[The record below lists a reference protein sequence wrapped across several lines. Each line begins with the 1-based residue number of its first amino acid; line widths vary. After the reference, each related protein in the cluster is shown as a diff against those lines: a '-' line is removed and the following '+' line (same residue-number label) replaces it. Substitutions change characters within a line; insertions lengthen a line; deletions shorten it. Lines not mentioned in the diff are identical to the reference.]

1 MNGPTIDTFLTYEQ
15 AKQVKELGYD
25 EQAYFFYSLNFADD
39 GTPVVVH
46 RGFVMPYRN
55 TEMDTLELSKI
66 SAPTQAQATR
76 WLRSKGYET
85 VVTPVFDYEE
95 GLEGYDFGVYDDTTG
110 YIAIQGTFP
119 YSETYEEALSKAID
133 AALDLMKGGQE

>member
-15 AKQVKELGYD
+15 AKLMKEMGYD
-25 EQAYFFYSLNFADD
+25 EQTYFFYYTDIAED

-46 RGFVMPYRN
+46 SGFVVPYRN
-55 TEMDTLELSKI
+55 SEIVVLLLSRI

>member
-15 AKQVKELGYD
+15 AKLMKEMGYD
-25 EQAYFFYSLNFADD
+25 EQTYFFYYTDIAED

-46 RGFVMPYRN
+46 SGFVVPYRN
-55 TEMDTLELSKI
+55 SEIVVLLLSRI

-85 VVTPVFDYEE
+85 VVSPVFDYEE
-95 GLEGYDFGVYDDTTG
+95 GLEGYDFGVYDDATG